1 MNEHEVATLIWHNG
15 NITPNEAVFSK
26 FDFNFLFNTNLV
38 EYYFTFGTK
47 ILFFDELLSKIKSNL
62 KIHNI
67 NSILFADETGEK
79 FRSETNRLIIRNKY
93 YKTARC
99 YILFSLFPETNSLNE
114 YIFLV
119 PDPLLFEIDKII
131 KKTIVSNQFLKPSG
145 VIMNFPT
152 MENEFRK
159 IIRMEIENE
168 KADDCIILNQ
178 DQHIVESYLGNI
190 FLLESGLVFTPS
202 LSSGCKPLIM
212 RKIILNIFGQL
223 HFQVVEKNDL
233 QVEKLFEANE
243 VIIAGETGIY
253 SLKGIE
259 YKRYFDYTRKVLISK
274 IVEGYTD

>member
-1 MNEHEVATLIWHNG
+1 MNEQEVATLSWHNG

-26 FDFNFLFNTNLV
+26 FDFNYLFSNNLV

-47 ILFFDELLSKIKSNL
+47 ILFFDETLSRIKSSL

-67 NSILFADETGEK
+67 NSHLFADETGEK
-79 FRSETNRLIIRNKY
+79 FRAETNRLLIRNKY

-99 YILFSLFPETNSLNE
+99 YILFSLYPETNSLNE

-119 PDPLLFEIDKII
+119 PDPLLFDIDKII

-145 VIMNFPT
+145 AIMNFPT
-152 MENEFRK
+152 MEYEFRK
-159 IIRMEIENE
+159 IIRMEIEYE
-168 KADDCIILNQ
+168 KADDCIILNH
-178 DQHIVESYLGNI
+178 DQYIIESYLGNI
-190 FLLESGLVFTPS
+190 FLLEPGFVLTPS
-202 LSSGCKPLIM
+202 LSSGCIPFIM
-212 RKIILNIFGQL
+212 RKIIINFLGQL

-259 YKRYFDYTRKVLISK
+259 YKRYFDNTRKVLIAK
-274 IVEGYTD
+274 IVEAYKD